1 MTRPELLYVLISR
14 RLGAARRIVD
24 FPFHSMSVSFLLETI
39 YVFAPLG
46 RVLVILGPSGYL
58 GVNLCII
65 HFFIHTCQY

>member
-24 FPFHSMSVSFLLETI
+24 FPFHSMSVCFLLETI

-46 RVLVILGPSGYL
+46 RVLVNIRRKSTL
-58 GVNLCII
+58 
-65 HFFIHTCQY
+65 